1 MGIRRKAREVALQ
14 TLYALD
20 FEEVDPK
27 LGVTELIFIYQESF
41 EAVCDNNKIKK
52 ESAVYHFSK
61 FLLENSF
68 HHIIEIDNE
77 IAAFSEHWS
86 LERITPLD
94 KGILRIAIGEI
105 LFTDTESAVIINEA
119 IEIAKKFCSESSGKF
134 INGILHAIK
143 EKNKM

>member
-20 FEEVDPK
+20 FEEVGAE
-27 LGVTELIFIYQESF
+27 LGQLELISIYQENF
-41 EAVCDNNKIKK
+41 EAVCENNKVKVDSSIYRF
-52 ESAVYHFSK
+52 AK
-61 FLLENSF
+61 FIIENAF
-68 HHIIEIDNE
+68 RHIIEIDKE
-77 IAAFSEHWS
+77 IEFFSEHWS
-86 LERITPLD
+86 MERMTPLD
-94 KGILRIAIGEI
+94 KGILRIAVGEI
-105 LFTDTESAVIINEA
+105 LFTDTEPAVIMNEA